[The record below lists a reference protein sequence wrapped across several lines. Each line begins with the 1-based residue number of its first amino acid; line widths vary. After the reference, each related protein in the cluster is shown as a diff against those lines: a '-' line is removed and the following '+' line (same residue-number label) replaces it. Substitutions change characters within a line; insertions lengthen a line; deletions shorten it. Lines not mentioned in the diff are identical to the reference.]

1 MTEFNGAEVVV
12 GLPAEIALASTSR
25 YHYRVNKSTSNM
37 LACCPSVRCEKGS
50 LVDGARPAPPFGHK
64 IMKPIHR
71 DATYSDEVRFIDLV
85 SALASHYANLYPPSR
100 LVVIHIDRWFGRKWL
115 RFMGIL
121 CGRVGAHT
129 DVPHPDRTN

>member
-1 MTEFNGAEVVV
+1 MATAS
-12 GLPAEIALASTSR
+12 LTWIAKRSTNQTVAL
-25 YHYRVNKSTSNM
+25 RV
-37 LACCPSVRCEKGS
+37 AVRCEKGS

-71 DATYSDEVRFIDLV
+71 DATSSDEVRFVDLV
-85 SALASHYANLYPPSR
+85 SALATHYANLYPPPR

-121 CGRVGAHT
+121 CGRVGAHA